1 MKGKGMKIRLV
12 KRENLMKASNRA
24 NLVKVAVQVN
34 GRTGQYSSH
43 RWKNPNAA
51 LNVLKETMKRAG
63 VKPTDELEFK
73 NKKTKK
79 TLSENQLIA
88 EYKESK
94 TTDTLQ
100 DFVKKNYVVSK
111 ANEKKVPN
119 SEEENKNT
127 KEATSDGNEKKSDES
142 LELEGTEAEVRNAK
156 EIRSRFVEE
165 YQSAL
170 KNLDHITEEG
180 KEDNNIRRTVEQF
193 AEGTLKNKSSRFWI
207 DNRDM
212 LSEDQIIDKALKLD
226 TMRQVESECVQNKV
240 SLLES
245 ELPNLDKSIK
255 EAEKARAEVLPPA
268 VQDAARMIKLF
279 KKKQIENML
288 SDDILEFSDSV
299 FKSFTNTD
307 PQFWIEAKQY
317 TEIRQKAGSSK
328 VEAVK
333 DYYDSLGVRTKL
345 LNDLDLDE
353 EQYNRTSATR
363 NEIIA
368 RIHNAEKIYRTFRS
382 SGRLPEDEE
391 LSRLV
396 RTIDEETLNT
406 VKEILG
412 SRVSISYWSKAREKG
427 VNDVTSLLK
436 YDKANGAEGKGFLNK
451 IKPRKDLQIKDGES
465 YYVKPKQEYKI
476 AKSYNELNK
485 RLSKL
490 KNGSTQSIARAA
502 LDMAGIDSM
511 LRISKEKPVKLL
523 SGRLVDGYCLYERPK
538 EGRTNNIQEVAVV
551 DYVDDPQYVYS
562 ISVHE
567 AMHGVLANMR
577 YDSKESIATQVNH
590 NFNEGVVE
598 LISLSSTK
606 AAYGDDYS
614 SKMPPYRKEVL
625 TTLLRLREHRE
636 FSGMGVYEVGKHL
649 GEKAIAKD
657 AEFFKE
663 ITDYLNGKKN
673 VGLRGKELAKLA
685 SDQKRIERAAMRE
698 VDFQNK
704 RLRTSFDLNE
714 TQMGDLVE
722 QMKAGLIS
730 LEAALRSPRFKDL
743 ALVLL
748 YRMLEEDDEEAASA
762 LSAFQ

>member
-12 KRENLMKASNRA
+12 KRENLMKAANRA

-127 KEATSDGNEKKSDES
+127 KETINDGNEKKSDES

-245 ELPNLDKSIK
+245 ELPKLDKSIK

-279 KKKQIENML
+279 KKKQIVNML

-345 LNDLDLDE
+345 LNDIDLDE
-353 EQYNRTSATR
+353 EQYNKASATR

-368 RIHNAEKIYRTFRS
+368 RTHNAEKIYRMFRS

-396 RTIDEETLNT
+396 KNIDKEDLNK

-412 SRVSISYWSKAREKG
+412 SRVSISYWSKAKEKG
-427 VNDVTSLLK
+427 VNDVTALLK
-436 YDKANGAEGKGFLNK
+436 YDKATDSEGKGFLNK
-451 IKPRKDLQIKDGES
+451 IKPRKELQIKDDES

-476 AKSYNELNK
+476 AESYNELNK

-490 KNGSTQSIARAA
+490 KNGSAQSIARAA

-636 FSGMGVYEVGKHL
+636 FSGMGAYEVGKRL

-657 AEFFKE
+657 TEFFKE

-748 YRMLEEDDEEAASA
+748 YRMLEEDDEEAVSA